1 MESILYSSV
10 VEKVQPNDAISDRKP
25 HANTSDETN
34 NLQPYNDSI
43 FTSSPESQD
52 HDSSKEDLA
61 AGEANGRHIPHC
73 ERSGVADEVGTP
85 NLSSHFVASID
96 DDSLIEKAV
105 LDTASASP
113 ETDNAS
119 NTNLEGVS
127 ERLERLESMKSHIDT
142 VCSPSNLY
150 NTGKRI
156 DEELEKE
163 ARVG

>member
-1 MESILYSSV
+1 M
-10 VEKVQPNDAISDRKP
+10 EKVQLNEAISDRKP
-25 HANTSDETN
+25 HANTHVSVFSSDETN
-34 NLQPYNDSI
+34 NVQPYNDSI
-43 FTSSPESQD
+43 FSSTPESQD

-73 ERSGVADEVGTP
+73 ERSGVADEVGNP
-85 NLSSHFVASID
+85 NLSSHFVVSID

>member
-43 FTSSPESQD
+43 FASSPESQ
-52 HDSSKEDLA
+52 DLA
-61 AGEANGRHIPHC
+61 AGEANGRHMPHC